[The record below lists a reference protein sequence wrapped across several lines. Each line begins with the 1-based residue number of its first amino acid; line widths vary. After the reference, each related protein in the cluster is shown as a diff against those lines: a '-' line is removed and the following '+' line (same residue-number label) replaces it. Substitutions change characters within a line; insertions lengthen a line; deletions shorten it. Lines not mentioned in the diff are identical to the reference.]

1 VGILSWS
8 EYRHFSENP
17 VSIHSSEIP
26 EKVTDARYQWVSISG
41 VYVDCE
47 LGIREAPSDRAQAVF
62 VDEAKNFA
70 VIAEYSSK
78 LPKTCDELTAQPL
91 VGTIQPITDWRYSA
105 ISHRWP
111 ELSRDFKQTQ
121 IYDLCAFCGRP
132 NSWTGV
138 MLGLVGSLAGLLL
151 YPICLIENK
160 LNKRKAITNALKHA
174 LQRLVESPALQQ
186 KRVTEELVDD
196 GTDISDDVREVMTSF
211 LTNYADALQD
221 FSNRFGKRI
230 KPHQQQALDRLSGH
244 TNEMLQQGDSS
255 LLQIEALQNR
265 EEWEQIRLS
274 ARACLEA
281 MRWPVQPPPP
291 LIERLPRWLH
301 RLLFK
306 GSE

>member
-1 VGILSWS
+1 VKVKETLLRRLIGFAERHPALLTSVGLSW
-8 EYRHFSENP
+8 
-17 VSIHSSEIP
+17 VVGLCSI
-26 EKVTDARYQWVSISG
+26 
-41 VYVDCE
+41 
-47 LGIREAPSDRAQAVF
+47 VF
-62 VDEAKNFA
+62 WG
-70 VIAEYSSK
+70 
-78 LPKTCDELTAQPL
+78 

-196 GTDISDDVREVMTSF
+196 GTDISDAVREVMTSF

-255 LLQIEALQNR
+255 LLQGVGTNSAFCACVFGSNAL
-265 EEWEQIRLS
+265 
-274 ARACLEA
+274 ACA
-281 MRWPVQPPPP
+281 TAAA
-291 LIERLPRWLH
+291 
-301 RLLFK
+301 FD
-306 GSE
+306 